1 VGAVTSST
9 LAPMLGAA
17 SVAFAMV
24 RTAHAEPGTQ
34 LVVPA
39 EGGRA
44 VGTVQAALRFL
55 PERAVT
61 A

>member
-1 VGAVTSST
+1 
-9 LAPMLGAA
+9 MLGAS

-24 RTAHAEPGTQ
+24 RTAHAAPGTV

-44 VGTVQAALRFL
+44 TATVQEGLRFL
-55 PERAVT
+55 GNRP
-61 A
+61 